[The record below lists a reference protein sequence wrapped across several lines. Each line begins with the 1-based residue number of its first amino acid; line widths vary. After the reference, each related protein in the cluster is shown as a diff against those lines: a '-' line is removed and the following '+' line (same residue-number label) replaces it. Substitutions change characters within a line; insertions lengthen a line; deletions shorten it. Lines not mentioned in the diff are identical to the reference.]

1 MNILLVDD
9 EHLTLETLLT
19 RLDWSRFQFAH
30 IFTAKNITEA
40 RSLLLSETIEIIL
53 CDIEMPGG
61 TGFDLVSWIRSQN
74 IPTQCIFLTC
84 YADFSYARKA
94 LKLGSIDYILKP
106 IIPEEV
112 EDSIAKAISRQEESQ
127 ALQLK
132 TRSWQQS
139 LPAIYRQFWME
150 LLDGTTSPDE
160 SSVSQQIYDLQLD
173 IGIHSHFYAI
183 LLTAISGSASR
194 FPRKHHSRNQ
204 RLLEKICGSAPCT
217 CYLIPQTD
225 DSYFLILESSDDD
238 CPLPETG
245 DSICRSFLNQ
255 IKDDEELRYYC
266 YLGWPENICQLP
278 EQMEA
283 LQTLA
288 YQNVVLEQQLIYSV
302 HSQDLRT
309 LPPDTPVQ
317 AWSELLESDDFSGFL
332 KAITSYLLQPSIKR
346 QMTSDFLEHFS
357 LEYYQLL
364 VTYAYR
370 HQLLLTYI
378 LPPEECLSYTS
389 QATASLNQML
399 SWVKYSTRTLE
410 SAIHS
415 HQRELTPVDKIK
427 SYIKKH
433 IRDSLTVSAIS
444 EYVHMNSSY
453 LARVFKKE
461 TGCSIHQYIQE
472 QKMQQAMQDM
482 KTSKPIGEIA
492 LDLGYQSYSS
502 FQKTFTRIV
511 GISPKEYKYKLSE
524 GACHET

>member
-1 MNILLVDD
+1 M
-9 EHLTLETLLT
+9 H
-19 RLDWSRFQFAH
+19 F
-30 IFTAKNITEA
+30 
-40 RSLLLSETIEIIL
+40 
-53 CDIEMPGG
+53 
-61 TGFDLVSWIRSQN
+61 
-74 IPTQCIFLTC
+74 FLTC

-204 RLLEKICGSAPCT
+204 RLLKRSAAVPL
-217 CYLIPQTD
+217 YLLFDPQTD

-332 KAITSYLLQPSIKR
+332 KPSQVIFFNPR
-346 QMTSDFLEHFS
+346 
-357 LEYYQLL
+357 
-364 VTYAYR
+364 
-370 HQLLLTYI
+370 
-378 LPPEECLSYTS
+378 
-389 QATASLNQML
+389 LN
-399 SWVKYSTRTLE
+399 
-410 SAIHS
+410 
-415 HQRELTPVDKIK
+415 
-427 SYIKKH
+427 
-433 IRDSLTVSAIS
+433 
-444 EYVHMNSSY
+444 
-453 LARVFKKE
+453 AR
-461 TGCSIHQYIQE
+461 
-472 QKMQQAMQDM
+472 
-482 KTSKPIGEIA
+482 
-492 LDLGYQSYSS
+492 
-502 FQKTFTRIV
+502 
-511 GISPKEYKYKLSE
+511 
-524 GACHET
+524 